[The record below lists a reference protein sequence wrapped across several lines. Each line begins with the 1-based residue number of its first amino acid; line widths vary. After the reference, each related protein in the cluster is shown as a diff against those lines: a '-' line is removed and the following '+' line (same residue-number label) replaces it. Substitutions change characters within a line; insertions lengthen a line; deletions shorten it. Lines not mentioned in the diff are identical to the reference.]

1 MTRTL
6 DDLLKQVSDNN
17 KALEEWNTKLQDQA
31 NGLDGLGQINEETR
45 LLLERVKERL
55 EKTLETLNNESSVFT
70 KKEIN
75 DLHKELKGIDSNF
88 KIPDVT
94 KLKKRYDE
102 ILEAA
107 EGERSEIKEKIAN
120 FEKDLDNS
128 LQQQLGV
135 INKLGKTVVNYQE
148 KIKKLETELQ
158 DTKNKARDVDK
169 VGMTLAITLS
179 SFFTFTAMAIVKWR
193 KIFTPKQK
201 PSSPN

>member
-31 NGLDGLGQINEETR
+31 SGLDGLGQINEETR
-45 LLLERVKERL
+45 LLLERVRDRL
-55 EKTLETLNNESSVFT
+55 EKTLETLSNEGSVFT
-70 KKEIN
+70 KQEIN

-94 KLKKRYDE
+94 KLKKQYDE

-107 EGERSEIKEKIAN
+107 EDERSEIKEKIAN

-135 INKLGKTVVNYQE
+135 INKLGKTVVDYQE

-158 DTKNKARDVDK
+158 DTKNKARSVDK
-169 VGMTLAITLS
+169 VSMTLAITFS

>member
-1 MTRTL
+1 MAKTL

-45 LLLERVKERL
+45 LLLERVRDRL
-55 EKTLETLNNESSVFT
+55 EKTLETLNNEGSVFT
-70 KKEIN
+70 KQEIK
-75 DLHKELKGIDSNF
+75 DLHKELKDIDSNF

-107 EGERSEIKEKIAN
+107 EDERSEIKEKITN

-135 INKLGKTVVNYQE
+135 INKLGKTVIDYQE

-158 DTKNKARDVDK
+158 DTRNKARGVDK
-169 VGMTLAITLS
+169 VSMTLAITFS
-179 SFFTFTAMAIVKWR
+179 SFFTFTTMAIVKWR
-193 KIFTPKQK
+193 KIFTSKQK
-201 PSSPN
+201 PSSPD